1 MVSLSK
7 QFGRLI
13 EDKGEAIT
21 PKSSILLRFETL
33 AEHPLMMGELSYFFD
48 ENRDFLEGRN
58 IEWCSDCATNL
69 GDKVLITLSFEL
81 TN

>member
-21 PKSSILLRFETL
+21 PKSSMLLRFETS
-33 AEHPLMMGELSYFFD
+33 AEHPLTMGELSYFFN
-48 ENRDFLEGRN
+48 ENRDFLKGRN
-58 IEWCSDCATNL
+58 IEWCSDCSTNL

>member
-13 EDKGEAIT
+13 EDQGEIIT
-21 PKSSILLRFETL
+21 PKSSMLLRFETS

-48 ENRDFLEGRN
+48 ENQDFLEGRN

-81 TN
+81 YK

>member
-13 EDKGEAIT
+13 EDQGKTIT
-21 PKSSILLRFETL
+21 PKSSILLRFETS

-58 IEWCSDCATNL
+58 IEWCSDYATNL

>member
-13 EDKGEAIT
+13 EDQGETIT
-21 PKSSILLRFETL
+21 PKSSILLRFETS
-33 AEHPLMMGELSYFFD
+33 AEHPLTMGELSYFFN

-69 GDKVLITLSFEL
+69 GDKVLITLSFEPHK
-81 TN
+81 